1 MCNRRGLLFIGLCG
15 HLSTVAM
22 AGAMAVANKICP
34 PTGMI
39 STTEKCSHIPFTNF
53 DDIVFSGWD
62 IKSGKNAFGAIKD
75 TGIEDIEQLYLLTNT
90 VKSIQEK
97 AFPGVILN
105 AGEAISGISEQPH
118 IFGATNL
125 QEAIKKIQD
134 DIARFQAE
142 NNLAQLVVINL
153 TSTEP
158 PVKDASL
165 FDTAEGISTIIR
177 ENRIE
182 SVRPSFL
189 YAYAA
194 ITSGCGYINFTP
206 SEGGF
211 SHGLVELARQHGV
224 PVMGNDGKTGE
235 TLVKSAL
242 APMFAIRNLE
252 VLSWEGYN
260 ILGNTDGKVL
270 QNQENGASKI
280 KSKDRLLPH
289 ILGYQPHSKVSID
302 YVPSLGDRKT
312 AWDFIHFQGFLN
324 TKMSMQFIWQGC
336 DSVLAAPLVLDLARF
351 TFLALDRGE
360 SGVMTHMASFFKS
373 PWGVDEHALGKQ
385 FSLLEEYCR
394 SIKS

>member
-1 MCNRRGLLFIGLCG
+1 MPGIQD
-15 HLSTVAM
+15 
-22 AGAMAVANKICP
+22 
-34 PTGMI
+34 
-39 STTEKCSHIPFTNF
+39 IPFIDF
-53 DDIVFSGWD
+53 DDIVFGGWD
-62 IKSGKNAFGAIKD
+62 IRSGKDAFDAIKD
-75 TGIEDIEQLYLLTNT
+75 TGIENIEQLYLLTNT
-90 VKSIQEK
+90 VKSVQEK
-97 AFPGVILN
+97 SFPGVILN

-118 IFGATNL
+118 IFETTNL
-125 QEAIKKIQD
+125 PEAVEKIQN
-134 DIARFQAE
+134 DIARFRE
-142 NNLAQLVVINL
+142 KNHLAQLVVINL

-165 FDTAEGISTIIR
+165 FNTTEDISTIIR
-177 ENRIE
+177 ENKIE
-182 SVRPSFL
+182 CIRPSFL

-270 QNQENGASKI
+270 QNHENGASKI
-280 KSKDRLLPH
+280 KSKDQLLPH
-289 ILGYQPHSKVSID
+289 ILGYHPHSKVSID

-324 TKMSMQFIWQGC
+324 TKMSMQFIWQGA

-351 TFLALDRGE
+351 AVLALDRGE

-385 FSLLEEYCR
+385 FLLLEEYCN
-394 SIKS
+394 SFKS

>member
-1 MCNRRGLLFIGLCG
+1 MANKRGLLFIGLCG
-15 HLSTVAM
+15 HLSTVTM
-22 AGAMAVANKICP
+22 AGAMAIANEICP

-39 STTEKCSHIPFTNF
+39 STSEECSHIPFTDF
-53 DDIVFSGWD
+53 DDIVFGGWD
-62 IKSGKNAFGAIKD
+62 IRSGRDAFSPIKD
-75 TGIEDIEQLYLLTNT
+75 TGIEDIEQLYLLTDS
-90 VKSIQEK
+90 VKSIQK
-97 AFPGVILN
+97 QSFPGVILN
-105 AGEAISGISEQPH
+105 AGEAISGISEQSH
-118 IFGATNL
+118 VVKTGSLT
-125 QEAIKKIQD
+125 EAVEKIHY
-134 DIARFQAE
+134 DIVRFREE
-142 NNLAQLVVINL
+142 NDLAQIVVINL

-158 PVKDASL
+158 PVKDACL
-165 FDTAEGISTIIR
+165 FDTAKGISSIIKKNMT
-177 ENRIE
+177 ECI
-182 SVRPSFL
+182 RPSFL

-211 SHGLVELARQHGV
+211 SHGLVELARQYGV

-242 APMFAIRNLE
+242 APMFAMRNLE

-260 ILGNTDGKVL
+260 ILGNTDGKIL
-270 QNQENGASKI
+270 QNHENGASKI

-289 ILGYQPHSKVSID
+289 ILGYHPHSKVSID

-336 DSVLAAPLVLDLARF
+336 DSVLAAPLILDLARF
-351 TFLALDRGE
+351 AFLALDREE

-385 FSLLEEYCR
+385 FSLLEEYC
-394 SIKS
+394 SAIKS

>member
-1 MCNRRGLLFIGLCG
+1 MGNKRGLLFIGLCG

-22 AGAMAVANKICP
+22 AGAMAIANKICP

-39 STTEKCSHIPFTNF
+39 STTEKCSHISFTDF
-53 DDIVFSGWD
+53 DDIVFGGWD
-62 IKSGKNAFGAIKD
+62 IRSNKDAFGAIKD
-75 TGIEDIEQLYLLTNT
+75 TGIEDIEQLYQLTKN
-90 VKSIQEK
+90 VKSIQENS
-97 AFPGVILN
+97 FPGVILN
-105 AGEAISGISEQPH
+105 AGEAIADISEPRH
-118 IFGATNL
+118 IFETANL
-125 QEAIKKIQD
+125 SEAVEKIQN
-134 DIARFQAE
+134 DIARFRKE
-142 NNLAQLVVINL
+142 NDLTQLVVINL

-158 PVKDASL
+158 PVKDPSL
-165 FDTAEGISTIIR
+165 SDTAEKISTMIR

-182 SVRPSFL
+182 CIRPSFL

-194 ITSGCGYINFTP
+194 ITFGCGYINFTP

-242 APMFAIRNLE
+242 APMFATRNLE

-289 ILGYQPHSKVSID
+289 ILGYTPHSKVSID

-351 TFLALDRGE
+351 AFLALDRGE

-373 PWGVDEHALGKQ
+373 PWGIDEHALSKQ
-385 FSLLEEYCR
+385 FSLLEAYCR
-394 SIKS
+394 SIKF